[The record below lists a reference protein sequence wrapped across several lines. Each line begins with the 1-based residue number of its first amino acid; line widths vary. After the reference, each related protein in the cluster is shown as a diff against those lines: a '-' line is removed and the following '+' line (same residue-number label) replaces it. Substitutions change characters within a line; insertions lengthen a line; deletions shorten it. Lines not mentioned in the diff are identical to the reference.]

1 MTVDHREAPTKHL
14 YERIVPSVN
23 QSIGRAIRH
32 RGDYA
37 AIIFADRRYCAGTGA
52 AAKIPTWI
60 AESFRATESF
70 GQAYGAL
77 AQFFRKHSAHT

>member
-1 MTVDHREAPTKHL
+1 MKA
-14 YERIVPSVN
+14 VN

-77 AQFFRKHSAHT
+77 AQFFRKHSAHS